1 VVAAGV
7 AASLAGDELLQLRRV
22 RVEVGRAVA
31 IAVGAVAGAPPAVAP
46 LAVPRFGGELAVV
59 GAGIAGY
66 RREMLDLVR
75 GLPRVYIRAL
85 APRHH
90 RAPPIAVV
98 PASRSSVS
106 LSSGAA

>member
-1 VVAAGV
+1 
-7 AASLAGDELLQLRRV
+7 
-22 RVEVGRAVA
+22 
-31 IAVGAVAGAPPAVAP
+31 
-46 LAVPRFGGELAVV
+46 
-59 GAGIAGY
+59 
-66 RREMLDLVR
+66 MLDLVR